1 MFSTTC
7 HVKFHDV
14 IKEEL
19 KIKDLNSGFLVL
31 YQSIFSLAQHFI
43 QVIFFIYEIF
53 SVSQV
58 LINSI
63 NNSANKIYFYSFI
76 SVTRFLA

>member
-7 HVKFHDV
+7 HVKFHDAT
-14 IKEEL
+14 KAKL
-19 KIKDLNSGFLVL
+19 KIKDLSWDFISL
-31 YQSIFSLAQHFI
+31 YQFIFSLDQHFI

-53 SVSQV
+53 STSKV

-63 NNSANKIYFYSFI
+63 NNSVNKKYFYFFI
-76 SVTRFLA
+76 